1 MSRILVA
8 EDDPLVGGS
17 VEEALRGDGHATLIA
32 DNGETAQ
39 SLSLTGEFDLLIL
52 DMGLPAREGFHVLQ
66 ELRAR
71 GNNMP
76 VVVLTGQSERDVVT
90 CLQAGADDYI
100 RKPFDIGELRARV
113 RAHLRNRAGAAAAD
127 ANVIRAGDIQLDVR
141 LRRATRGGQAVQLTA
156 REFSVFEALLRHAGQ
171 IMSRRQLLSHAWGDA
186 FDTDSNVVDVV
197 VSALRNKLGADVVET
212 VRGAGY
218 RLTAR

>member
-8 EDDPLVGGS
+8 EDDPLVGAS
-17 VEEALRGDGHATLIA
+17 LEEALRGDGHATFLA

-39 SLSLTGEFDLLIL
+39 SLSLTGEFDLMIL

-71 GNNMP
+71 GNTLP
-76 VVVLTGQSERDVVT
+76 VIVLTGQSERDVVT
-90 CLQAGADDYI
+90 CLQAGADDYM
-100 RKPFDIGELRARV
+100 RKPFDVDELRSRV
-113 RAHLRNRAGAAAAD
+113 RARLRSRKAAAD
-127 ANVIRAGDIQLDVR
+127 PNVIRAGGIKLDVR
-141 LRRATRGGQAVQLTA
+141 LRRATRGAQTAELTA
-156 REFSVFEALLRHAGQ
+156 REFAVLEAFVRHGGQ
-171 IMSRRQLLSHAWGDA
+171 IMSRRQLLTHAWGNS

-197 VSALRNKLGADVVET
+197 ISALRNKLGPDVVET

-218 RLTAR
+218 RLAAR